1 MNLTFATKA
10 VLEELTRMRLEGIE
24 KVYIHE
30 DTISCLKQLLDSE
43 DHEKVFGKENPD
55 IALPKKLESV
65 TSSLSVEESSNPIKK
80 KELPSD
86 TLEDS
91 CLLPQPPVFQLPEG
105 TKESKWEW
113 LRNKVLE
120 CETCNAELNPNGKV
134 VFGEGNL
141 NADIFLC
148 GEAPGAEEEIAG
160 SPFVGP
166 AGELLM
172 KILSAM
178 GLQREKVYI
187 GNIVNWRPRHN
198 LAYGN
203 RPPSREEIDFCLP
216 YLKAQ
221 LQIIE
226 PKIVVALGK
235 TATDG
240 LMGPDPK
247 RRLSNVRGNW
257 HEVMGYPMMVT
268 YHPSYLLHNPS
279 KNSKR
284 KVWED
289 FLLIMEKLGM
299 KITEKQRGFFL

>member
-10 VLEELTRMRLEGIE
+10 VLEELTRMRLDGIE
-24 KVYIHE
+24 KVYIQDE
-30 DTISCLKQLLDSE
+30 TLSCLKQHFDTE
-43 DHEKVFGKENPD
+43 DQEEVSDEENPE
-55 IALPKKLESV
+55 IGLSKKLKSV
-65 TSSLSVEESSNPIKK
+65 STLSVEESSSPTKR
-80 KELPSD
+80 KELPSN
-86 TLEDS
+86 TPEDS
-91 CLLPQPPVFQLPEG
+91 CRLPQSPVFQLPEG
-105 TKESKWEW
+105 TKESRWEW
-113 LRNKVLE
+113 LREKVLE

-178 GLQREKVYI
+178 GLQREQVYI

-216 YLKAQ
+216 YLKGQ

-240 LMGPDPK
+240 LMGHDPK
-247 RRLSNVRGNW
+247 RRLSHVRGNW

-299 KITEKQRGFFL
+299 TITEKQRGFFL

>member
-24 KVYIHE
+24 KVYIQE
-30 DTISCLKQLLDSE
+30 DTISCLKQLLDPE
-43 DHEKVFGKENPD
+43 DHEKVFGEENPD
-55 IALPKKLESV
+55 IALRKKPESV
-65 TSSLSVEESSNPIKK
+65 TSTLSVEESSNPTMK
-80 KELPSD
+80 KELSPD

-91 CLLPQPPVFQLPEG
+91 CRLPQPPVFQLPEG

-247 RRLSNVRGNW
+247 RRLSHVRGNW

-289 FLLIMEKLGM
+289 FILIMEKLGM
-299 KITEKQRGFFL
+299 TITEKQRGFFL